1 MLLKA
6 FHVLTNYTKLGLD
19 TKFDLKTEHLHLC
32 IIVQGLI
39 YSSTSYWLHVEILP
53 PVLSQ
58 VNIWMSNWSI

>member
-39 YSSTSYWLHVEILP
+39 YSSTSY
-53 PVLSQ
+53 
-58 VNIWMSNWSI
+58 

>member
-19 TKFDLKTEHLHLC
+19 TKFDLKAEHLHLC

-39 YSSTSYWLHVEILP
+39 TH
-53 PVLSQ
+53 PVHTGFMWKYCPLFCLK
-58 VNIWMSNWSI
+58 